1 MTWRDVE
8 SASFTTTTNAM
19 HLLQGANVGALVTN
33 RHGLRNAR
41 SKTAARVLNAQAS
54 LEAIVLFCRHDY
66 NIISVICCV
75 ILKLG

>member
-8 SASFTTTTNAM
+8 SASFTTTTNAND
-19 HLLQGANVGALVTN
+19 LLKDANVGALATN
-33 RHGLRNAR
+33 RHWLRNAR
-41 SKTAARVLNAQAS
+41 SKTAARALDAPAS

-75 ILKLG
+75 ILKIG